1 MHLPWTLWREVSKF
15 DPPFGSKFSIIKPSL
30 VIYVWRA
37 FLNSKSYKVI
47 KMYNLNWTCLKTLV
61 RIIALA
67 PKFWDLKSIGSG
79 AWTERIGYLM
89 SIWITD
95 HHILQAKPKL
105 PGRLPGWRQS
115 WAAMPHQATKPAT
128 SLVYKSR
135 EKPSMLRNCTWNS
148 WFPRNSSQ
156 ADHGWVA
163 PDHFQK

>member
-1 MHLPWTLWREVSKF
+1 MNAPHLDLMKVGLQTWPSFCNFIIFT
-15 DPPFGSKFSIIKPSL
+15 IKPSL

-67 PKFWDLKSIGSG
+67 PNFWDLKSIGSG
-79 AWTERIGYLM
+79 AWTERIGFAYEHL
-89 SIWITD
+89 D
-95 HHILQAKPKL
+95 HRPPYSPSKTKVA
-105 PGRLPGWRQS
+105 GEVARSR
-115 WAAMPHQATKPAT
+115 AAMPHQATNPAT
-128 SLVYKSR
+128 FLVYKSR

-148 WFPRNSSQ
+148 WFPRNSSE

-163 PDHFQK
+163 ADHF

>member
-79 AWTERIGYLM
+79 AWTERFAYEHLDHRPPYSPSKTKVAREVARLKAVLSCHAPPGHKACYLPR
-89 SIWITD
+89 
-95 HHILQAKPKL
+95 LQKPREAQYVEELHMKF
-105 PGRLPGWRQS
+105 
-115 WAAMPHQATKPAT
+115 
-128 SLVYKSR
+128 LV
-135 EKPSMLRNCTWNS
+135 
-148 WFPRNSSQ
+148 SQ
-156 ADHGWVA
+156 
-163 PDHFQK
+163 K